1 VKSLRKII
9 VCSIFCSFIFAD
21 NLEILQNDKKEFRN
35 LEKEVIQKKYE
46 GAKNDWIGTVD
57 LNSGLTR
64 SHSFSKESDL
74 FNKSI
79 SIGFS
84 QSIYESGGIEF
95 GIKYAKDVLNSEL
108 IAWENENIT
117 ILQTIYETLLF
128 IKKLKFQI
136 EQSDY
141 SLKNKDIELILK
153 RIQYEAGRVD
163 IIELNNAI
171 MSKNNQQKE
180 NISLKNSLKDKEY
193 ELSKYTNFKSNEI
206 KIIDFKIID
215 KQKFLRDNLNI
226 RYENSKVELLNTSYN
241 QLKSS
246 YKPKVILSTS
256 AGYSNNENLTTNA
269 TGDDERNGSIALNAS
284 MPIFDITKNAKLEKS
299 KLEVLKQ
306 KVNINDMKNELVY
319 EYEQILTQINTYDEY
334 EKTVENNLKL
344 YDDLIMVN
352 QSSNAAGMTSD
363 YDLEVLQNT
372 KKINEYDLQ
381 INDIDKKLQYSKLYF
396 KTKVDR

>member
-1 VKSLRKII
+1 MRKIL

-35 LEKEVIQKKYE
+35 LEKEIIQKKYE
-46 GAKNDWIGTVD
+46 GAKNDWIGTVN
-57 LNSGLTR
+57 LSSGLTR
-64 SHSFSKESDL
+64 SHAFSKENDA

-95 GIKYAKDVLNSEL
+95 GIKYAKDELNSEL
-108 IAWENENIT
+108 IAWENENIA
-117 ILQTIYETLLF
+117 ILQIIYETLLF

-141 SLKNKDIELILK
+141 ALKNKDIELILK
-153 RIQYEAGRVD
+153 KIQYEAGRVD
-163 IIELNNAI
+163 IIDLNNAI

-193 ELSKYTNFKSNEI
+193 ELSKYTSFRANEI
-206 KIIDFKIID
+206 EIIDFKIID
-215 KQKFLRDNLNI
+215 KEKFLKDNLNI
-226 RYENSKVELLNTSYN
+226 RYENSRVELLNTSYN

-246 YKPKVILSTS
+246 YKPKVTLNTS
-256 AGYSNNENLTTNA
+256 AGYSNNENLTTNT
-269 TGDDERNGSIALNAS
+269 TGDDERNGSIGLNAS
-284 MPIFDITKNAKLEKS
+284 MPIFDITKDAKLEKS

-306 KVNINDMKNELVY
+306 KVNINDIKNELAY

-381 INDIDKKLQYSKLYF
+381 INDVDKKLQYSKLYF
-396 KTKVDR
+396 KTKVNM

>member
-1 VKSLRKII
+1 MRKIL

-35 LEKEVIQKKYE
+35 LEKEIIQKKYE
-46 GAKNDWIGTVD
+46 GAKNDWIGTVN
-57 LNSGLTR
+57 LSSGLTR
-64 SHSFSKESDL
+64 SHAFSKENDA

-95 GIKYAKDVLNSEL
+95 GIKYAKDELNSEL
-108 IAWENENIT
+108 IAWENENIA
-117 ILQTIYETLLF
+117 ILQIIYETLLF

-141 SLKNKDIELILK
+141 ALKNKDIELILK
-153 RIQYEAGRVD
+153 KIQYEAGRVD
-163 IIELNNAI
+163 IIDLNNAI

-180 NISLKNSLKDKEY
+180 NISLINSLKDKEY
-193 ELSKYTNFKSNEI
+193 ELSKYTSFRANEI
-206 KIIDFKIID
+206 EIIDFKIID
-215 KQKFLRDNLNI
+215 KEKFLKDNLNI
-226 RYENSKVELLNTSYN
+226 RYENSRVELLNTSYN

-246 YKPKVILSTS
+246 YKPKVTLNTS
-256 AGYSNNENLTTNA
+256 AGYSNNENLTTNT
-269 TGDDERNGSIALNAS
+269 TGDDERNGSIGLNAL
-284 MPIFDITKNAKLEKS
+284 MPIFDITKDAKLEKS

-306 KVNINDMKNELVY
+306 KVNINDIKNELAY

-396 KTKVDR
+396 KTKVNM